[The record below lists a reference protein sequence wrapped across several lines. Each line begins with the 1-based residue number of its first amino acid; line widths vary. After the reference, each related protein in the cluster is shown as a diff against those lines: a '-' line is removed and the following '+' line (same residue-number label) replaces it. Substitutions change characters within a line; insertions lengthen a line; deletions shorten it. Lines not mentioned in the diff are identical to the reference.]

1 MNPISMLLQK
11 YNIYIMKK
19 KLSSLSDSEKLKYI
33 SDLLKHFYQ
42 FDDVLTDDFYYF
54 VLKEIYQGNLEVFDK
69 ENIFQVIDEYKGLS
83 LDGDGLDFIITPKQY
98 LEIPV
103 KNINKLRTLLLDKMH
118 TCPKN
123 RLDYLYQNED
133 IYKLSRQTHFLDL
146 ECTYLSYKLYLS
158 MGFTNSLE
166 LLQDKYG
173 EVSFAT
179 LYFWMYPIDVK
190 RISVPNEELTTFL
203 FGGEKENSAMASILN
218 GSSKELYLNFSYF
231 YQNFVYYYKELQ
243 GNVSRKRV
251 EALLKDRFL
260 TFDPVYPNIKR
271 DVVDDMIKSFH
282 NKYIYSDYSNKQIE
296 NLNYAFY
303 EENISHQ
310 ISSSI
315 PQIQVYNGDYKASI
329 LAKNDPKVL
338 VMGYRANNCFR
349 LNGDASVLFKKV
361 IASKHCRVVS
371 VSRAKDNDIAM
382 AIIIRNGNVI
392 VAQGIEISQSY
403 QNIVDRKE
411 IYLTIEK
418 FMKQL
423 MNEMNENKDEI
434 VAAIIGCSNAN
445 VSDFNSKFLPFRVT
459 PILDKDQFSTYYDG
473 FHFPQCLISVKEN
486 ASLSDIKLFTP
497 TFEYFDQREEV
508 LYLKSNDYSYVRNL
522 VNQRLMAISYFADT
536 QLRRIRRQSMY
547 EVKEIYCNADW
558 YLIAFENGEIEGIY
572 LDKDPRAKEEYE
584 FYLCRVK
591 NSKLK

>member
-1 MNPISMLLQK
+1 MYVI
-11 YNIYIMKK
+11 KK
-19 KLSSLSDSEKLKYI
+19 KLATLADNEKINYI
-33 SDLLKHFYQ
+33 ALLLKHYYQ
-42 FDDVLTDDFYYF
+42 FDDKLHDDFYYY
-54 VLKEIYQGNLEVFDK
+54 VLKEIYQGNGEVFDK
-69 ENIFQVIDEYKGLS
+69 ENIFQVIDKYKGLS
-83 LDGDGLDFIITPKQY
+83 LNANELDFIITPNQY
-98 LEIPV
+98 LEIPT
-103 KNINKLRTLLLDKMH
+103 KNIHKIIKLLVDKMY

-123 RLDYLYQNED
+123 KLDNLYQNED
-133 IYKLSRQTHFLDL
+133 LYKLSRQANFLES
-146 ECTYLSYKLYLS
+146 ECISLAYKLYLS

-166 LLQDKYG
+166 LLQNKYG

-179 LYFWMYPIDVK
+179 LYFLIYPIDVTK
-190 RISVPNEELTTFL
+190 ISVPNEELTTFL

-231 YQNFVYYYKELQ
+231 YQNFFYYYKELQ

-282 NKYIYSDYSNKQIE
+282 NKYIYNDYSDKQIE

-423 MNEMNENKDEI
+423 MNEMNEKGDVI
-434 VAAIIGCSNAN
+434 VATMIGCSNSN
-445 VSDFNSKFLPFRVT
+445 VSDFNSKFLSFRVT
-459 PILDKDQFSTYYDG
+459 PILNEDQFSTYYDG

-486 ASLSDIKLFTP
+486 TSLGDIKLFTP
-497 TFEYFDQREEV
+497 TFEYLDQRDEV
-508 LYLKSNDYSYVRNL
+508 LCLKPNDYSYVRNL

-536 QLRRIRRQSMY
+536 QMRRIRRQSMY
-547 EVKEIYCNADW
+547 EVKEIYCNVDW
-558 YLIAFENGEIEGIY
+558 YLIVFENGEIEGTY

-584 FYLCRVK
+584 FSLSRVK

>member
-1 MNPISMLLQK
+1 MNPISLLLQK
-11 YNIYIMKK
+11 YNMYVIKK
-19 KLSSLSDSEKLKYI
+19 KLATLADNEKINYI
-33 SDLLKHFYQ
+33 ALLLKHYYQ
-42 FDDVLTDDFYYF
+42 FDDKLHDDFYYY
-54 VLKEIYQGNLEVFDK
+54 VLKEIYQGNGEVFDK
-69 ENIFQVIDEYKGLS
+69 ENIFQVIDKYKGLS
-83 LDGDGLDFIITPKQY
+83 LNANELDFIITPNQY
-98 LEIPV
+98 LEIPT
-103 KNINKLRTLLLDKMH
+103 KNIHKIIKLLVDKMY

-123 RLDYLYQNED
+123 KLDNLYQNED
-133 IYKLSRQTHFLDL
+133 LYKLSRQANFLES
-146 ECTYLSYKLYLS
+146 ECISLAYKLYLS

-166 LLQDKYG
+166 LLQNKYG

-179 LYFWMYPIDVK
+179 LYFLIYPIDVTK
-190 RISVPNEELTTFL
+190 ISVPNEELTTFL

-231 YQNFVYYYKELQ
+231 YQNFFYYYKELQ
-243 GNVSRKRV
+243 GNLSRKRV

-282 NKYIYSDYSNKQIE
+282 NKYIYNDYSDKQIE

-382 AIIIRNGNVI
+382 AIIARNGNVL

-403 QNIVDRKE
+403 QNIFDRKE

-423 MNEMNENKDEI
+423 MNEMNEKGDVI
-434 VAAIIGCSNAN
+434 VATMIGCSNSN

-459 PILDKDQFSTYYDG
+459 PILNEDQFSTYYDG
-473 FHFPQCLISVKEN
+473 FHFPQCLISMKEN
-486 ASLSDIKLFTP
+486 TSLGDIKLFTP
-497 TFEYFDQREEV
+497 TFEYLDQRDEV
-508 LYLKSNDYSYVRNL
+508 LCLKPNDYSYVRNL

-536 QLRRIRRQSMY
+536 QMRRIRMQSVH
-547 EVKEIYCNADW
+547 EAKEIYCNSDW
-558 YLIAFENGEIEGIY
+558 YLIVFEDGEVEGTY

-584 FYLCRVK
+584 SYLSQVK

>member
-1 MNPISMLLQK
+1 MYVI
-11 YNIYIMKK
+11 KK
-19 KLSSLSDSEKLKYI
+19 KLATLADNEKINYI
-33 SDLLKHFYQ
+33 ALLLKHYYQ
-42 FDDVLTDDFYYF
+42 FDDKLHDDFYYY
-54 VLKEIYQGNLEVFDK
+54 VLKEIYQGNGEVFDK
-69 ENIFQVIDEYKGLS
+69 ENIFQVIDKYKGLS
-83 LDGDGLDFIITPKQY
+83 LNANELDFIITPNQY
-98 LEIPV
+98 LEIPT
-103 KNINKLRTLLLDKMH
+103 KNIHKIIKLLVDKMY

-123 RLDYLYQNED
+123 KLDNLYQNED
-133 IYKLSRQTHFLDL
+133 LYKLSRQANFLES
-146 ECTYLSYKLYLS
+146 ECISLAYKLYLS

-166 LLQDKYG
+166 LLQNKYG

-179 LYFWMYPIDVK
+179 LYFLIYPIDVTK
-190 RISVPNEELTTFL
+190 ISVPNEELTTFL

-231 YQNFVYYYKELQ
+231 YQNFFYYYKELQ
-243 GNVSRKRV
+243 GNLSRKRV

-282 NKYIYSDYSNKQIE
+282 NKYIYNDYSDKQIE

-423 MNEMNENKDEI
+423 MNEMNEKGDVI
-434 VAAIIGCSNAN
+434 VATMIGCSNSN
-445 VSDFNSKFLPFRVT
+445 VSDFNSKFLSFRVT
-459 PILDKDQFSTYYDG
+459 PILNEDQFSTYYDG

-486 ASLSDIKLFTP
+486 TSLGDIKLFTP
-497 TFEYFDQREEV
+497 TFEYLDQRDEV
-508 LYLKSNDYSYVRNL
+508 LCLKPNDYSYVRNL

-536 QLRRIRRQSMY
+536 QMRRIRRQSMY
-547 EVKEIYCNADW
+547 EVKEIYCNVDW
-558 YLIAFENGEIEGIY
+558 YLIVFENGEIEGTY

-584 FYLCRVK
+584 FSLSRVK

>member
-1 MNPISMLLQK
+1 MNPISLLLQK
-11 YNIYIMKK
+11 YNMYVIKK
-19 KLSSLSDSEKLKYI
+19 KLATLADNEKINYI
-33 SDLLKHFYQ
+33 ALLLKHYYQ
-42 FDDVLTDDFYYF
+42 FDDKLHDDFYYY
-54 VLKEIYQGNLEVFDK
+54 VLKEIYQGNGEVFDK
-69 ENIFQVIDEYKGLS
+69 ENIFQVIDKYKGLS
-83 LDGDGLDFIITPKQY
+83 LNANELDFIITPNQY
-98 LEIPV
+98 LEIPT
-103 KNINKLRTLLLDKMH
+103 KNIHKIIKLLVDKMY

-123 RLDYLYQNED
+123 KLDNLYQNED
-133 IYKLSRQTHFLDL
+133 LYKLSRQANFLES
-146 ECTYLSYKLYLS
+146 ECISLAYKLYLS

-166 LLQDKYG
+166 LLQNKYG

-179 LYFWMYPIDVK
+179 LYFLIYPIDVTK
-190 RISVPNEELTTFL
+190 ISVPNEELTTFL

-231 YQNFVYYYKELQ
+231 YQNFFYYYKELQ
-243 GNVSRKRV
+243 GNLSRKRV

-282 NKYIYSDYSNKQIE
+282 NKYIYNDYSDKQIE

-423 MNEMNENKDEI
+423 MNEMNEKGDVI
-434 VAAIIGCSNAN
+434 VATMIGCSNSN
-445 VSDFNSKFLPFRVT
+445 VSDFNSKFLSFRVT
-459 PILDKDQFSTYYDG
+459 PILNEDQFSTYYDG

-486 ASLSDIKLFTP
+486 TSLGDIKLFTP
-497 TFEYFDQREEV
+497 TFEYLDQRDEV
-508 LYLKSNDYSYVRNL
+508 LCLKPNDYSYVRNL

-536 QLRRIRRQSMY
+536 QMRRIRRQSMY
-547 EVKEIYCNADW
+547 EVKEIYCNVDW
-558 YLIAFENGEIEGIY
+558 YLIVFENGEIEGTY

-584 FYLCRVK
+584 FSLSRVK

>member
-1 MNPISMLLQK
+1 
-11 YNIYIMKK
+11 MKK
-19 KLSSLSDSEKLKYI
+19 KLFSLSDSEKLKYI

-83 LDGDGLDFIITPKQY
+83 LYEDGLDFIITSKQY

-146 ECTYLSYKLYLS
+146 ECTYFAYKLYLS

-179 LYFWMYPIDVK
+179 LYFWMYPIDVTK
-190 RISVPNEELTTFL
+190 ISVPNEELTTFL

-338 VMGYRANNCFR
+338 VMGYRTNNCFR

-361 IASKHCRVVS
+361 MASKHCRVVS

-382 AIIIRNGNVI
+382 AIIIRNGNVL

-403 QNIVDRKE
+403 QNMVDRKN
-411 IYLTIEK
+411 IYLTIEML
-418 FMKQL
+418 MKQL
-423 MNEMNENKDEI
+423 MNEMNEKGDVI
-434 VAAIIGCSNAN
+434 VATMIGCSNSN

-459 PILDKDQFSTYYDG
+459 PILNEKQFSTYYDG
-473 FHFPQCLISVKEN
+473 FHFPQCLISMKEN
-486 ASLSDIKLFTP
+486 TSLSDIKLFTP

-584 FYLCRVK
+584 SYLSQVK

>member
-1 MNPISMLLQK
+1 MYVI
-11 YNIYIMKK
+11 KK
-19 KLSSLSDSEKLKYI
+19 KLATLADNEKINYI
-33 SDLLKHFYQ
+33 ALLLKHYYQ
-42 FDDVLTDDFYYF
+42 FDDKLHDDFYYY
-54 VLKEIYQGNLEVFDK
+54 VLKEIYQGNGEVFDK
-69 ENIFQVIDEYKGLS
+69 ENIFQVIDKYKGLS
-83 LDGDGLDFIITPKQY
+83 LNANELDFIITPNQY
-98 LEIPV
+98 LEIPT
-103 KNINKLRTLLLDKMH
+103 KNIHKIIKLLVDKMY

-123 RLDYLYQNED
+123 KLDNLYQNED
-133 IYKLSRQTHFLDL
+133 LYKLSRQANFLES
-146 ECTYLSYKLYLS
+146 ECISLAYKLYLS

-166 LLQDKYG
+166 LLQNKYG

-179 LYFWMYPIDVK
+179 LYFLIYPIDVTK
-190 RISVPNEELTTFL
+190 ISVPNEELTTFL

-231 YQNFVYYYKELQ
+231 YQNFFYYYKELQ
-243 GNVSRKRV
+243 GNLSRKRV

-282 NKYIYSDYSNKQIE
+282 NKYIYNDYSDKQIE

-382 AIIIRNGNVI
+382 AIIIRNGNVL

-403 QNIVDRKE
+403 QNMVDRKN
-411 IYLTIEK
+411 IYLTIEML
-418 FMKQL
+418 MKQL
-423 MNEMNENKDEI
+423 MNEMNEKGDVI
-434 VAAIIGCSNAN
+434 VATMIGCSNSN

-459 PILDKDQFSTYYDG
+459 PILNENQFSTYYDG
-473 FHFPQCLISVKEN
+473 FHFPQCLISMKEN
-486 ASLSDIKLFTP
+486 TSLGDIKLFTP
-497 TFEYFDQREEV
+497 TFEYLDQRDEV
-508 LYLKSNDYSYVRNL
+508 LCLKPNDYSYVRNL

-536 QLRRIRRQSMY
+536 QMRRIRRQSMY
-547 EVKEIYCNADW
+547 EVKEIYCNVDW
-558 YLIAFENGEIEGIY
+558 YLIVFENGEIEGTY

-584 FYLCRVK
+584 FSLSRVK

>member
-1 MNPISMLLQK
+1 MYVI
-11 YNIYIMKK
+11 KK
-19 KLSSLSDSEKLKYI
+19 KLATLADNEKINYI
-33 SDLLKHFYQ
+33 ALLLKHYYQ
-42 FDDVLTDDFYYF
+42 FDDKLHDDFYYY
-54 VLKEIYQGNLEVFDK
+54 VLKEIYQGNGEVFDK
-69 ENIFQVIDEYKGLS
+69 ENIFQVIDKYKGLS
-83 LDGDGLDFIITPKQY
+83 LNANELDFIITPNQY
-98 LEIPV
+98 LEIPT
-103 KNINKLRTLLLDKMH
+103 KNIHKIIKLLVDKMY

-123 RLDYLYQNED
+123 KLDNLYQNED
-133 IYKLSRQTHFLDL
+133 LYKLSRQANFLES
-146 ECTYLSYKLYLS
+146 ECISLAYKLYLS

-166 LLQDKYG
+166 LLQNKYG

-179 LYFWMYPIDVK
+179 LYFLIYPIDVTK
-190 RISVPNEELTTFL
+190 ISVPNEELTTFL

-282 NKYIYSDYSNKQIE
+282 NKYIYNDYSDKQIE

-423 MNEMNENKDEI
+423 MNEMNEKGDVI
-434 VAAIIGCSNAN
+434 VATMIGCSNSN

-459 PILDKDQFSTYYDG
+459 PILNEKQFSTYYDG
-473 FHFPQCLISVKEN
+473 FHFPQCLISMKEN
-486 ASLSDIKLFTP
+486 TSLGDIKLFTP
-497 TFEYFDQREEV
+497 TFEYLDQRDEV
-508 LYLKSNDYSYVRNL
+508 LCLKPNDYSYVRNL

-536 QLRRIRRQSMY
+536 QMRRIRRQSMY
-547 EVKEIYCNADW
+547 EVKEIYCNVDW
-558 YLIAFENGEIEGIY
+558 YLIVFENGEIEGTY

-584 FYLCRVK
+584 FSLSRVK

>member
-1 MNPISMLLQK
+1 MYVI
-11 YNIYIMKK
+11 KK
-19 KLSSLSDSEKLKYI
+19 KLATLADNEKINYI
-33 SDLLKHFYQ
+33 ALLLKHYYQ
-42 FDDVLTDDFYYF
+42 FDDKLHDDFYYY
-54 VLKEIYQGNLEVFDK
+54 VLKEIYQGNGEVFDK
-69 ENIFQVIDEYKGLS
+69 ENIFQVIDKYKGLS
-83 LDGDGLDFIITPKQY
+83 LNANELDFIITPNQY
-98 LEIPV
+98 LEIPT
-103 KNINKLRTLLLDKMH
+103 KNIHKIIKLLVDKMY

-123 RLDYLYQNED
+123 KLDNLYQNED
-133 IYKLSRQTHFLDL
+133 LYKLSRQANFLES
-146 ECTYLSYKLYLS
+146 ECISLAYKLYLS

-166 LLQDKYG
+166 LLQNKYG

-179 LYFWMYPIDVK
+179 LYFLIYPIDVTK
-190 RISVPNEELTTFL
+190 ISVPNEELTTFL

-231 YQNFVYYYKELQ
+231 YQNFFYYYKELQ
-243 GNVSRKRV
+243 GNLSRKRV

-282 NKYIYSDYSNKQIE
+282 NKYIYNDYSDKQIE

-423 MNEMNENKDEI
+423 MNEMNEKGDVI
-434 VAAIIGCSNAN
+434 VATMIGCSNSN

-459 PILDKDQFSTYYDG
+459 PILNEDQFSTYYDG

-486 ASLSDIKLFTP
+486 TSLGDIKLFTP
-497 TFEYFDQREEV
+497 TFEYLDQRDEV
-508 LYLKSNDYSYVRNL
+508 LCLKPNDYSYVRNL

-536 QLRRIRRQSMY
+536 QMRRIRRQSMY
-547 EVKEIYCNADW
+547 EVKEIYCNVDW
-558 YLIAFENGEIEGIY
+558 YLIVFENGEIEGTY

-584 FYLCRVK
+584 FSLSRVK

>member
-19 KLSSLSDSEKLKYI
+19 KLFSLSDSEKLKYI

-54 VLKEIYQGNLEVFDK
+54 VLKEIYHGNLEVFDK

-83 LDGDGLDFIITPKQY
+83 LYEDGLDFIITSNQY

-133 IYKLSRQTHFLDL
+133 LYKLSRQANFLES
-146 ECTYLSYKLYLS
+146 ECISLAYKLYLS

-190 RISVPNEELTTFL
+190 KISVPNEELTTFL
-203 FGGEKENSAMASILN
+203 FGSEKENSAMASILN

-282 NKYIYSDYSNKQIE
+282 NKYIYNDYSDKQIE

-315 PQIQVYNGDYKASI
+315 PQIHIFNGDYKASI

-349 LNGDASVLFKKV
+349 INGDASVLFKKV

-403 QNIVDRKE
+403 RNIVDRKE

-423 MNEMNENKDEI
+423 MNEMNEKGDVI
-434 VAAIIGCSNAN
+434 VATMIGCSNSN

-459 PILDKDQFSTYYDG
+459 PILNEDQFSTYYDG
-473 FHFPQCLISVKEN
+473 FHFPQCLISMKEN
-486 ASLSDIKLFTP
+486 TSLGDIKLFTP
-497 TFEYFDQREEV
+497 TFEYLDQRDEV
-508 LYLKSNDYSYVRNL
+508 LCLKPNDYSYVRNL

-536 QLRRIRRQSMY
+536 QMRRIRRQSMY
-547 EVKEIYCNADW
+547 EVKEIYCNVDW
-558 YLIAFENGEIEGIY
+558 YLIVFENGEIEGTY

-584 FYLCRVK
+584 FSLSRVK

>member
-1 MNPISMLLQK
+1 MYVI
-11 YNIYIMKK
+11 KK
-19 KLSSLSDSEKLKYI
+19 KLATLADNEKINYI
-33 SDLLKHFYQ
+33 ALLLKHYYQ
-42 FDDVLTDDFYYF
+42 FDDKLHDDFYYY
-54 VLKEIYQGNLEVFDK
+54 VLKEIYQGNGEVFDK
-69 ENIFQVIDEYKGLS
+69 ENIFQVIDKYKGLS
-83 LDGDGLDFIITPKQY
+83 LNANELDFIITPNQY
-98 LEIPV
+98 LEIPT
-103 KNINKLRTLLLDKMH
+103 KNIHKIIKLLVDKMY

-123 RLDYLYQNED
+123 KLDNLYQNED
-133 IYKLSRQTHFLDL
+133 LYKLSRQANFLES
-146 ECTYLSYKLYLS
+146 ECISLAYKLYLS

-166 LLQDKYG
+166 LLQNKYG

-179 LYFWMYPIDVK
+179 LYFLIYPIDVTK
-190 RISVPNEELTTFL
+190 ISVPNEELTTFL

-231 YQNFVYYYKELQ
+231 YQNFFYYYKELQ
-243 GNVSRKRV
+243 GNLSRKRV

-282 NKYIYSDYSNKQIE
+282 NKYIYNDYPDKQIE

-423 MNEMNENKDEI
+423 MNEMNEKGDVI
-434 VAAIIGCSNAN
+434 VATMIGCSNSN
-445 VSDFNSKFLPFRVT
+445 VSDFNSKFLSFRVT
-459 PILDKDQFSTYYDG
+459 PILNEDQFSTYYDG

-486 ASLSDIKLFTP
+486 TSLGDIKLFTP
-497 TFEYFDQREEV
+497 TFEYLDQRDEV
-508 LYLKSNDYSYVRNL
+508 LCLKPNDYSYVRNL

-536 QLRRIRRQSMY
+536 QMRRIRRQSMY
-547 EVKEIYCNADW
+547 EVKEIYCNVDW
-558 YLIAFENGEIEGIY
+558 YLIVFENGEIEGTY

-584 FYLCRVK
+584 FSLSRVK

>member
-19 KLSSLSDSEKLKYI
+19 KLFSLSDSEKLKYI

-54 VLKEIYQGNLEVFDK
+54 VLKEIYHGNLEVFDK

-83 LDGDGLDFIITPKQY
+83 LYEDGLDFIITSNQY

-133 IYKLSRQTHFLDL
+133 LYKLSRQANFLES
-146 ECTYLSYKLYLS
+146 ECISLAYKLYLS

-166 LLQDKYG
+166 LLQNKYG

-179 LYFWMYPIDVK
+179 LYFLIYPIDVTK
-190 RISVPNEELTTFL
+190 ISVPNEELTTFL

-282 NKYIYSDYSNKQIE
+282 NKYIYNDYSDKQIE

-315 PQIQVYNGDYKASI
+315 PQIQVYNENYTVSV

-338 VMGYRANNCFR
+338 VMGYRTNNCFR
-349 LNGDASVLFKKV
+349 INGDASVLFKKV
-361 IASKHCRVVS
+361 IASRHCRVVS
-371 VSRAKDNDIAM
+371 VSRAKDDDIAM

-403 QNIVDRKE
+403 QNMIDRKN
-411 IYLTIEK
+411 IYLTIEML
-418 FMKQL
+418 MKQL

-508 LYLKSNDYSYVRNL
+508 LYLKSDDYSYVRNL

-536 QLRRIRRQSMY
+536 QMRRIRRQSMY
-547 EVKEIYCNADW
+547 NVKEIYCNADW
-558 YLIAFENGEIEGIY
+558 YLIVFENGEIEGTY

-584 FYLCRVK
+584 SYLSQVK

>member
-19 KLSSLSDSEKLKYI
+19 KLFSLSDSEKLKYI

-54 VLKEIYQGNLEVFDK
+54 VLKEIYHGNLEVFDK

-83 LDGDGLDFIITPKQY
+83 LYEDGLDFIITSNQY

-146 ECTYLSYKLYLS
+146 ECTYFAYKLYLS

-190 RISVPNEELTTFL
+190 KISVPNEELTTFL

-282 NKYIYSDYSNKQIE
+282 NKYIYNDYSDKQIE

-315 PQIQVYNGDYKASI
+315 PQIQVYNENYTVSV

-338 VMGYRANNCFR
+338 VMGYRTNNCFR
-349 LNGDASVLFKKV
+349 INGDASVLFKKV
-361 IASKHCRVVS
+361 IASRHCRVVS
-371 VSRAKDNDIAM
+371 VSRAKDDDIAM

-403 QNIVDRKE
+403 QNMIDRKN
-411 IYLTIEK
+411 IYLTIEML
-418 FMKQL
+418 MKQL

-508 LYLKSNDYSYVRNL
+508 LYLKSDDYSYVRNL

-536 QLRRIRRQSMY
+536 QMRRIRRQSMY
-547 EVKEIYCNADW
+547 NVKEIYCNADW
-558 YLIAFENGEIEGIY
+558 YLIVFENGEIEGTY

>member
-1 MNPISMLLQK
+1 
-11 YNIYIMKK
+11 MKK
-19 KLSSLSDSEKLKYI
+19 KLFSLSDSEKLKYI

-83 LDGDGLDFIITPKQY
+83 LYEDGLDFIITSKQY

-133 IYKLSRQTHFLDL
+133 LYKLSRQANFLES
-146 ECTYLSYKLYLS
+146 ECISLAYKLYLS

-190 RISVPNEELTTFL
+190 KISVPNEELTTFL

-282 NKYIYSDYSNKQIE
+282 NKYIYNDYSDKQIE

-315 PQIQVYNGDYKASI
+315 PQIQIFNGDYKASI

-403 QNIVDRKE
+403 QNIVDRKK

-423 MNEMNENKDEI
+423 MNEMNEKGDVI
-434 VAAIIGCSNAN
+434 VATMIGCSNSN
-445 VSDFNSKFLPFRVT
+445 VSDFNSKFLSFRVT
-459 PILDKDQFSTYYDG
+459 PILNEDQFSTYYDG

-508 LYLKSNDYSYVRNL
+508 LYLKSDDYSYVRNL

-536 QLRRIRRQSMY
+536 QMRRIRRQSMY
-547 EVKEIYCNADW
+547 NVKEIYCNADW
-558 YLIAFENGEIEGIY
+558 YLIVFENGEIEGTY

>member
-11 YNIYIMKK
+11 YNMYVIKK
-19 KLSSLSDSEKLKYI
+19 KLATLADNEKINYI
-33 SDLLKHFYQ
+33 ALLLKHYYQ
-42 FDDVLTDDFYYF
+42 FDDKLNDDFYYY
-54 VLKEIYQGNLEVFDK
+54 VLKEIYQGNGEVFDK
-69 ENIFQVIDEYKGLS
+69 ENIFQVIDKYKGLS
-83 LDGDGLDFIITPKQY
+83 LNVNELGFIITPNQY
-98 LEIPV
+98 LEIPT
-103 KNINKLRTLLLDKMH
+103 KNIHKIIKLLVDKMYI
-118 TCPKN
+118 CPKN
-123 RLDYLYQNED
+123 KLDNLYQNED
-133 IYKLSRQTHFLDL
+133 LYKLSRQANFLESESISL
-146 ECTYLSYKLYLS
+146 AYKLYLS

-166 LLQDKYG
+166 LLQNKYG

-179 LYFWMYPIDVK
+179 LYFLIYPIDV
-190 RISVPNEELTTFL
+190 RAIDMLNEKLMAFL
-203 FGGEKENSAMASILN
+203 FNGTKDNSVMASILS
-218 GSSKELYLNFSYF
+218 GKSKELFLNFSYF
-231 YQNFVYYYKELQ
+231 YQNFSYYDKECH
-243 GNVSRKRV
+243 GNLSRGKV
-251 EALLKDRFL
+251 ETLLKDRFL
-260 TFDPVYPNIKR
+260 TANSVYPNIKR

-282 NKYIYSDYSNKQIE
+282 NKYIYRDYADRQIKK
-296 NLNYAFY
+296 LNYAFY
-303 EENISHQ
+303 EENISQQ

-315 PQIQVYNGDYKASI
+315 PQIQVFNGEYKASI
-329 LAKNDPKVL
+329 LTKNDPKVL
-338 VMGYRANNCFR
+338 VMGYRTNNCFR
-349 LNGDASVLFKKV
+349 INGDASVLFKKV

-371 VSRAKDNDIAM
+371 VSRAKDDDIAM

-403 QNIVDRKE
+403 QNMIDRKN
-411 IYLTIEK
+411 IYLTIEML
-418 FMKQL
+418 MKQL

-536 QLRRIRRQSMY
+536 QMRRIRRQSMY

-558 YLIAFENGEIEGIY
+558 YLIAFENGEIEGTY

-584 FYLCRVK
+584 SYLSQVK

>member
-1 MNPISMLLQK
+1 
-11 YNIYIMKK
+11 MKK
-19 KLSSLSDSEKLKYI
+19 KLFSLSDSEKLKYI

-69 ENIFQVIDEYKGLS
+69 KNIFQVIDEYKGLS
-83 LDGDGLDFIITPKQY
+83 LYEDGLDFIITSKQY

-146 ECTYLSYKLYLS
+146 ECTYFAYKLYLS

-190 RISVPNEELTTFL
+190 KISVPNEELTTFL

-282 NKYIYSDYSNKQIE
+282 NKYIYNDYSDKQIE

-315 PQIQVYNGDYKASI
+315 PQIQIFNGDYKASI

-371 VSRAKDNDIAM
+371 VSRAKDDDIAM

-403 QNIVDRKE
+403 RNIVDRKK

-423 MNEMNENKDEI
+423 MNEMNEKGDVI
-434 VAAIIGCSNAN
+434 VATMIGCSNSN

-459 PILDKDQFSTYYDG
+459 PILNEDQFSTYYDG
-473 FHFPQCLISVKEN
+473 FHFPQCLISMKEN
-486 ASLSDIKLFTP
+486 TSLSDIKLFTP

-584 FYLCRVK
+584 SYLSQVK

>member
-1 MNPISMLLQK
+1 MNPISLLLQK
-11 YNIYIMKK
+11 YNMYVIKK
-19 KLSSLSDSEKLKYI
+19 KLATLADNEKINYI
-33 SDLLKHFYQ
+33 ALLLKHYYQ
-42 FDDVLTDDFYYF
+42 FDDKLHDDFYYY
-54 VLKEIYQGNLEVFDK
+54 VLKEIYQGNGEVFDK
-69 ENIFQVIDEYKGLS
+69 ENIFQVIDKYKGLS
-83 LDGDGLDFIITPKQY
+83 LNANELDFIITPNQY
-98 LEIPV
+98 LEIPT
-103 KNINKLRTLLLDKMH
+103 KNIHKIIKLLVDKMY

-123 RLDYLYQNED
+123 KLDNLYQNED
-133 IYKLSRQTHFLDL
+133 LYKLSRQANFLES
-146 ECTYLSYKLYLS
+146 ECISLAYKLYLS

-166 LLQDKYG
+166 LLQNKYG

-179 LYFWMYPIDVK
+179 LYFLIYPIDVTK
-190 RISVPNEELTTFL
+190 ISVPNEELTTFL

-231 YQNFVYYYKELQ
+231 YQNFFYYYKELQ
-243 GNVSRKRV
+243 GNLSRKRV

-282 NKYIYSDYSNKQIE
+282 NKYIYNDYSDKQIE

-315 PQIQVYNGDYKASI
+315 PQIQIFNGDYKASI

-423 MNEMNENKDEI
+423 MNEMNEKGDVI
-434 VAAIIGCSNAN
+434 VATMIGCSNSN
-445 VSDFNSKFLPFRVT
+445 VSDFNSKFLSFRVT
-459 PILDKDQFSTYYDG
+459 PILNEDQFSTYYDG

-486 ASLSDIKLFTP
+486 TSLGDIKLFTP
-497 TFEYFDQREEV
+497 TFEYLDQRDEV
-508 LYLKSNDYSYVRNL
+508 LCLKPNDYSYVRNL

-536 QLRRIRRQSMY
+536 QMRRIRMQSVH
-547 EVKEIYCNADW
+547 EAKEIYCNSDW
-558 YLIAFENGEIEGIY
+558 YLIVFENGEIEGTY

-584 FYLCRVK
+584 SYLSQVK

>member
-1 MNPISMLLQK
+1 
-11 YNIYIMKK
+11 MKK

-54 VLKEIYQGNLEVFDK
+54 VLKEIYHGNLEVFDK

-83 LDGDGLDFIITPKQY
+83 LYEDGLDFIITSNQY

-133 IYKLSRQTHFLDL
+133 LYKLSRQANFLES
-146 ECTYLSYKLYLS
+146 ECISLAYKLYLS

-179 LYFWMYPIDVK
+179 LYFWMYPIDVTK
-190 RISVPNEELTTFL
+190 ISVPNEELTTFL

-282 NKYIYSDYSNKQIE
+282 NKYIYSDYSDKQIE

-315 PQIQVYNGDYKASI
+315 PQIQVYNENYTVSV

-338 VMGYRANNCFR
+338 VMGYRTNNCFR
-349 LNGDASVLFKKV
+349 INGDASVLFKKV
-361 IASKHCRVVS
+361 IASRHCRVVS
-371 VSRAKDNDIAM
+371 VSRAKDDDIAM

-403 QNIVDRKE
+403 QNMIDRKN
-411 IYLTIEK
+411 IYLTIEML
-418 FMKQL
+418 MKQL

-508 LYLKSNDYSYVRNL
+508 LYLKSDDYSYVRNL

-536 QLRRIRRQSMY
+536 QMRRIRRQSMY
-547 EVKEIYCNADW
+547 NVKEIYCNADW
-558 YLIAFENGEIEGIY
+558 YLIVFENGEIEGTY

>member
-19 KLSSLSDSEKLKYI
+19 KLFSLSDSEKLKYI

-83 LDGDGLDFIITPKQY
+83 LYEDGLDFIITSKQY

-146 ECTYLSYKLYLS
+146 ECTYFAYKLYLS

-179 LYFWMYPIDVK
+179 LYFWMYPIDVTK
-190 RISVPNEELTTFL
+190 ISVPNEELTTFL

-231 YQNFVYYYKELQ
+231 YQNFFYYYKELQ

-282 NKYIYSDYSNKQIE
+282 NKYIYNDYSDKQIE

-315 PQIQVYNGDYKASI
+315 PQIQIFNGDYKASI

-403 QNIVDRKE
+403 QNIVDRKK

-423 MNEMNENKDEI
+423 MNEMNEKGDVI
-434 VAAIIGCSNAN
+434 VATMIGCSNSN

-459 PILDKDQFSTYYDG
+459 PILNGDQFSTYYDG
-473 FHFPQCLISVKEN
+473 FHFPQCLISMKEN
-486 ASLSDIKLFTP
+486 TSLGDIKLFTP

-508 LYLKSNDYSYVRNL
+508 LCLKPNDYSYVRNL

-536 QLRRIRRQSMY
+536 QMRRIRMQSVH
-547 EVKEIYCNADW
+547 EAKEIYCNSDW
-558 YLIAFENGEIEGIY
+558 YLIVFEDGEIEGTY

-584 FYLCRVK
+584 FSLSRVK

>member
-1 MNPISMLLQK
+1 
-11 YNIYIMKK
+11 MKK
-19 KLSSLSDSEKLKYI
+19 KLFSLSDSEKLKYI

-69 ENIFQVIDEYKGLS
+69 KNIFQVIDEYKGLS
-83 LDGDGLDFIITPKQY
+83 LYEDGLDFIITSKQY

-146 ECTYLSYKLYLS
+146 ECTYFAYKLYLS
-158 MGFTNSLE
+158 MGFTHSLE

-190 RISVPNEELTTFL
+190 KISVPNEELTTFL

-282 NKYIYSDYSNKQIE
+282 NKYIYNDYSDKQIE

-315 PQIQVYNGDYKASI
+315 PQIQIFNGDYKASI

-371 VSRAKDNDIAM
+371 VSRAKDDDIAM

-403 QNIVDRKE
+403 RNIVDRKK

-423 MNEMNENKDEI
+423 MNEMNEKGDVI
-434 VAAIIGCSNAN
+434 VATMIGCSNSN

-459 PILDKDQFSTYYDG
+459 PILNEDQFSTYYDG
-473 FHFPQCLISVKEN
+473 FHFPQCLISMKEN
-486 ASLSDIKLFTP
+486 TSLSDIKLFTP

-584 FYLCRVK
+584 SYLSQVK

>member
-19 KLSSLSDSEKLKYI
+19 KLFSLSDSEKLKYI

-83 LDGDGLDFIITPKQY
+83 LYEDGLDFIITSKQY

-146 ECTYLSYKLYLS
+146 ECTYFAYKLYLS

-179 LYFWMYPIDVK
+179 LYFWMYPIDVTK
-190 RISVPNEELTTFL
+190 ISVPNEELTTFL

-231 YQNFVYYYKELQ
+231 YQNFFYYYKELQ

-282 NKYIYSDYSNKQIE
+282 NKYIYNDYSDKQIE

-315 PQIQVYNGDYKASI
+315 PQIQIFNGDYKASI

-403 QNIVDRKE
+403 RNIVDRKK

-423 MNEMNENKDEI
+423 MNEMNEKGDVI
-434 VAAIIGCSNAN
+434 VATMIGCSNSN

-459 PILDKDQFSTYYDG
+459 PILNGDQFSTYYDG
-473 FHFPQCLISVKEN
+473 FHFPQCLISMKEN
-486 ASLSDIKLFTP
+486 TSLGDIKLFTP
-497 TFEYFDQREEV
+497 TFEYLDQRDEV
-508 LYLKSNDYSYVRNL
+508 LCLKPNDYSYVRNL

-536 QLRRIRRQSMY
+536 QMRRIRMQSVH
-547 EVKEIYCNADW
+547 EAKEIYCNSDW
-558 YLIAFENGEIEGIY
+558 YLIVFEDGEIEGTY

-584 FYLCRVK
+584 SYLGQVK

>member
-1 MNPISMLLQK
+1 MNPISLLLQK
-11 YNIYIMKK
+11 YNMYVIKK
-19 KLSSLSDSEKLKYI
+19 KLATLADNEKIKYI
-33 SDLLKHFYQ
+33 ALLLKHYYQ
-42 FDDVLTDDFYYF
+42 FDDKLNDDFYYY
-54 VLKEIYQGNLEVFDK
+54 VLKEIYQGNGEVFDK
-69 ENIFQVIDEYKGLS
+69 ENIFQVIDKYKGLS
-83 LDGDGLDFIITPKQY
+83 LNVNELDFIITPNQY
-98 LEIPV
+98 LEIPT
-103 KNINKLRTLLLDKMH
+103 KNIHKIIKLLVDKMY

-123 RLDYLYQNED
+123 KLDNLYQNED
-133 IYKLSRQTHFLDL
+133 LYKLSRQANFLES
-146 ECTYLSYKLYLS
+146 ECISLAYKLYLS

-166 LLQDKYG
+166 LLQNKYG
-173 EVSFAT
+173 EVSFTT
-179 LYFWMYPIDVK
+179 LYFLIYPIDVTK
-190 RISVPNEELTTFL
+190 ISVPNEELTTFL

-231 YQNFVYYYKELQ
+231 YQNFFYYYKELQ
-243 GNVSRKRV
+243 GNLSRKRV

-282 NKYIYSDYSNKQIE
+282 NKYIYNDYSDKQIE

-423 MNEMNENKDEI
+423 MNEMNEKGDVI
-434 VAAIIGCSNAN
+434 VATMIGCSNSN
-445 VSDFNSKFLPFRVT
+445 VSDFNSKFLSFRVT
-459 PILDKDQFSTYYDG
+459 PILNEDQFSTYYDG

-486 ASLSDIKLFTP
+486 TSLGDIKLFTP
-497 TFEYFDQREEV
+497 TFEYLDQRDEV
-508 LYLKSNDYSYVRNL
+508 LCLKPNDYSYVRNL

-536 QLRRIRRQSMY
+536 QMRRIRRQSMY
-547 EVKEIYCNADW
+547 EVKEIYCNVDW
-558 YLIAFENGEIEGIY
+558 YLIVFENGEIEGTY

-584 FYLCRVK
+584 FSLSRVK

>member
-1 MNPISMLLQK
+1 MYVI
-11 YNIYIMKK
+11 KK
-19 KLSSLSDSEKLKYI
+19 KLATLADNEKINYI
-33 SDLLKHFYQ
+33 ALLLKHYYQ
-42 FDDVLTDDFYYF
+42 FDDKLHDDFYYY
-54 VLKEIYQGNLEVFDK
+54 VLKEIYQGNGEVFDK
-69 ENIFQVIDEYKGLS
+69 ENIFQVIDKYKGLS
-83 LDGDGLDFIITPKQY
+83 LNANELDFIITPNQY
-98 LEIPV
+98 LEIPT
-103 KNINKLRTLLLDKMH
+103 KNIHKIIKLLVDKMY

-123 RLDYLYQNED
+123 KLDNLYQNED
-133 IYKLSRQTHFLDL
+133 LYKLSRQANFLES
-146 ECTYLSYKLYLS
+146 ECISLAYKLYLS

-166 LLQDKYG
+166 LLQNKYG

-179 LYFWMYPIDVK
+179 LYFLIYPIDVTK
-190 RISVPNEELTTFL
+190 ISVPNEELTTFL

-282 NKYIYSDYSNKQIE
+282 NKYIYNDYSDKQIE

-423 MNEMNENKDEI
+423 MNEMNEKGDVI
-434 VAAIIGCSNAN
+434 VATMIGCSNSN
-445 VSDFNSKFLPFRVT
+445 VSDFNSKFLSFRVT
-459 PILDKDQFSTYYDG
+459 PILNEDQFSTYYDG

-486 ASLSDIKLFTP
+486 TSLGDIKLFTP
-497 TFEYFDQREEV
+497 TFEYLDQRDEV
-508 LYLKSNDYSYVRNL
+508 LCLKPNDYSYVRNL

-536 QLRRIRRQSMY
+536 QMRRIRRQSMY
-547 EVKEIYCNADW
+547 EVKEIYCNVDW
-558 YLIAFENGEIEGIY
+558 YLIVFENGEIEGTY

-584 FYLCRVK
+584 FSLSRVK

>member
-1 MNPISMLLQK
+1 
-11 YNIYIMKK
+11 
-19 KLSSLSDSEKLKYI
+19 
-33 SDLLKHFYQ
+33 
-42 FDDVLTDDFYYF
+42 
-54 VLKEIYQGNLEVFDK
+54 
-69 ENIFQVIDEYKGLS
+69 
-83 LDGDGLDFIITPKQY
+83 
-98 LEIPV
+98 
-103 KNINKLRTLLLDKMH
+103 
-118 TCPKN
+118 
-123 RLDYLYQNED
+123 
-133 IYKLSRQTHFLDL
+133 
-146 ECTYLSYKLYLS
+146 
-158 MGFTNSLE
+158 
-166 LLQDKYG
+166 
-173 EVSFAT
+173 
-179 LYFWMYPIDVK
+179 MYPIDVK
-190 RISVPNEELTTFL
+190 KISVPNEELTTFL

-282 NKYIYSDYSNKQIE
+282 NKYIYNDYSDKQIE

-315 PQIQVYNGDYKASI
+315 PQIQIFNGDYKASI

-349 LNGDASVLFKKV
+349 INGDASVLFKKV

-403 QNIVDRKE
+403 RNIVDRKK

-423 MNEMNENKDEI
+423 MNEMNEKGDVI
-434 VAAIIGCSNAN
+434 VATMIGCSNSN

-459 PILDKDQFSTYYDG
+459 PILNGDQFSTYYDG
-473 FHFPQCLISVKEN
+473 FHFPQCLISMKEN
-486 ASLSDIKLFTP
+486 TSLGDIKLFTP
-497 TFEYFDQREEV
+497 TFEYLDQRDEV
-508 LYLKSNDYSYVRNL
+508 LCLKPNDYSYVRNL

-536 QLRRIRRQSMY
+536 QMRRIRMQSVH
-547 EVKEIYCNADW
+547 EAKEIYCNSDW
-558 YLIAFENGEIEGIY
+558 YLIVFEDGEIEGTY

-584 FYLCRVK
+584 FSLSRVK

>member
-54 VLKEIYQGNLEVFDK
+54 VLKEIYHGNLEVFDK

-83 LDGDGLDFIITPKQY
+83 LYEDGLDFIITSNQY

-133 IYKLSRQTHFLDL
+133 LYKLSRQANFLES
-146 ECTYLSYKLYLS
+146 ECISLAYKLYLS

-179 LYFWMYPIDVK
+179 LYFWMYPIDVTK
-190 RISVPNEELTTFL
+190 ISVPNEELTTFL

-282 NKYIYSDYSNKQIE
+282 NKYIYNDYSDKQIE

-315 PQIQVYNGDYKASI
+315 PQIQVYNENYTVSV

-338 VMGYRANNCFR
+338 VMGYRTNNCFR
-349 LNGDASVLFKKV
+349 INGDASVLFKKV
-361 IASKHCRVVS
+361 IASRHCRVVS
-371 VSRAKDNDIAM
+371 VSRAKDDDIAM

-403 QNIVDRKE
+403 QNMIDRKN
-411 IYLTIEK
+411 IYLTIEML
-418 FMKQL
+418 MKQL

-508 LYLKSNDYSYVRNL
+508 LYLKSDDYSYVRNL

-536 QLRRIRRQSMY
+536 QMRRIRRQSMY
-547 EVKEIYCNADW
+547 NVKEIYCNADW
-558 YLIAFENGEIEGIY
+558 YLIVFENGEIEGTY